1 MGPEEL
7 LRLAPALV
15 PLEEGIWSAGGP
27 GEAVSFPEDGHETCL
42 GVEDGSFWFQHRNRC
57 IVEAVCAHPPSGPIL
72 DVGGGNGF
80 VAAGLRAA
88 GFPAVVME
96 PGLAGARQAR
106 ARGLAPVVCATL
118 EQAGFAPGSLPAVAF
133 FDVVEHVEDDV
144 GLLERTRSLLRPG
157 GRLYLTVPA
166 FGWLWAEDDVLAGHF
181 RRYGGARLRELLR
194 RTGFTLEFQSYLF
207 APLTVPLFLLRTL
220 PSALGLRSSQKVK
233 QQQGEEHGTGG
244 GLAVAALRRALDA
257 ELALLRRGRSVPL
270 GSSLLAVARAPGG

>member
-7 LRLAPALV
+7 LKQASALV
-15 PLEEGIWSAGGP
+15 PLEEGLWTVGGP
-27 GEAVSFPEDGHETCL
+27 GEAVSFPEDGHQTCL

-57 IVEAVCAHPPSGPIL
+57 IIEAVRAWPPSGPIL
-72 DVGGGNGF
+72 DVGGGNGY
-80 VAAGLRAA
+80 VAAGLRDA

-96 PGLAGARQAR
+96 PGLDGARQAR

-118 EQAGFAPGSLPAVAF
+118 EQAGFAPGSLPAAAF
-133 FDVVEHVEDDV
+133 FDVIEHVEDDV
-144 GLLERTRSLLRPG
+144 RLLERTRSLLRPG

-181 RRYGGARLRELLR
+181 RRYSGARLRELLR

-233 QQQGEEHGTGG
+233 QKQGEEHGTGG
-244 GLAVAALRRALDA
+244 GLAVAALRRVLDV
-257 ELALLRRGRSVPL
+257 ELALLHRARSVPL
-270 GSSLLAVARAPGG
+270 GSSLLAVARAPGA